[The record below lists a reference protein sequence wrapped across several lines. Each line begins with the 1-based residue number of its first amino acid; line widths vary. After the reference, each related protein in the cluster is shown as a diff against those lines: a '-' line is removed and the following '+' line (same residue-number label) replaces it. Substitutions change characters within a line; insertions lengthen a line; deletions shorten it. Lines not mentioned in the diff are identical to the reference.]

1 MRKPYIS
8 SLKGI
13 ACLFV
18 ALGHFLGTIKY
29 ASVIPVNTDFFLWLE
44 RCRIGFILDESFW
57 LYLFFIVSGYLVAN
71 SKVTTISHFF
81 VRAIIRFLRLAIPIF
96 VACSIIFVF
105 NRFMP
110 YYNAQTSVFF
120 ENAWL
125 QNAYSTDFSVGNLL
139 LSPIDVLFLKRTI
152 FNSPYWVLRSMM
164 CASFLIYILTYIKL
178 KDKSQK
184 IFWILSVLLSLSL
197 LFFDRIIFVCIMGAF
212 ICYYEAPLQ
221 KLFKFKMIL
230 IGSGLV
236 SIALCFL
243 HGTVGA
249 IAVFSWMIIA
259 IPKLLRVKDFLE
271 KKVFSFVG
279 KVSFGI
285 YSFHWPIFCSC
296 GALIIIKLWNILGGG
311 YAIFIS
317 IILSAIATILIS
329 IFFYYIVEKP
339 ANKLIKML
347 KDKSEILIQK
357 QQGDL
362 AGSELVTADFDSKSK

>member
-1 MRKPYIS
+1 MRKQYIS

-18 ALGHFLGTIKY
+18 ALGHFLGVVKY
-29 ASVIPVNTDFFLWLE
+29 ASSIPLNITFFSWLE
-44 RCRIGFILDESFW
+44 KYRLGFMLDESFW

-71 SKVTTISHFF
+71 SKVTTIAHFF

-96 VACSIIFVF
+96 AACSIIFVF
-105 NRFMP
+105 NRFVP

-125 QNAYSTDFSVGNLL
+125 QNAYATEFSVGKLL
-139 LSPIDVLFLKRTI
+139 LSPFDVLFLNRTI

-164 CASFLIYILTYIKL
+164 FASFLIYILTYIKH
-178 KDKSQK
+178 KDNSQK
-184 IFWILSVLLSLSL
+184 VFWILAVLLSLSSL
-197 LFFDRIIFVCIMGAF
+197 YFDRTIFVCIIGAF
-212 ICYYEAPLQ
+212 ICYYEASLQ
-221 KLFKFKMIL
+221 KLFQSKMIR

-249 IAVFSWMIIA
+249 IAVFSWMMIA
-259 IPKLLRVKDFLE
+259 IPKLLRVKSFLE

-279 KVSFGI
+279 EISFGI

-296 GALIIIKLWNILGGG
+296 GALIIIKLWNVLGGG
-311 YAIFIS
+311 YAILLS
-317 IILSAIATILIS
+317 IALSAIATILIS
-329 IFFYYIVEKP
+329 VFFYYVVEKP

-347 KDKSEILIQK
+347 KDKSEKL
-357 QQGDL
+357 L
-362 AGSELVTADFDSKSK
+362 SKPVK